1 MHECILIQSS
11 ADTHHNFTAT
21 RRPHPPLFGGTQ
33 NGASAA
39 MSQSPTKRQ
48 GAGRGPIVVK
58 MASDIFSNELD
69 RREGR
74 PIVTLSAIPIRA
86 DDNTAF
92 GGEPGTTYTMSFN
105 AKDGEDCNAIGV
117 TALALPN
124 WSEPMNTSYQA
135 SPIAVLAGTVD
146 ANVDVHI
153 ENELF
158 YLFEYVVKNKTPVNG
173 CSVDLAASFHYSRHE
188 SNIRNNAS
196 EFKQVET
203 CPGKLLGEQ
212 KQFNFITVRT
222 DMKRVGQTWLRRPVV
237 WKPSKGDLKRVPL
250 DSVNT
255 NQWSGKVTFTCT
267 FWVPASQERGS
278 ISVRAKSIIRQ
289 SRYGAQVPMLQQID
303 KNARLGVPP
312 AVANSDASETSDDDD
327 AKEIEDVRSNDESA
341 SAGQASLTAG
351 TPFIKH
357 ENVMGGTL
365 KRVRG
370 AAERFDISS
379 PALQPKVKRS
389 RRKDIQSPQPQT
401 HVSVGDDSD
410 STDDD
415 TNGCELEPVSDAM
428 TITSSARS
436 KGKQPASRT
445 GHPASRKGASKK
457 SKK

>member
-1 MHECILIQSS
+1 
-11 ADTHHNFTAT
+11 
-21 RRPHPPLFGGTQ
+21 
-33 NGASAA
+33 
-39 MSQSPTKRQ
+39 MSQSPTKRP

-58 MASDIFSNELD
+58 MASDIFSNGLD

-92 GGEPGTTYTMSFN
+92 GGEPGTTCTMSFN

-117 TALALPN
+117 TALAMPN
-124 WSEPMNTSYQA
+124 WSEPMSTSYQA
-135 SPIAVLAGTVD
+135 SPIAVLAGAVG
-146 ANVDVHI
+146 ANVDAHI

-196 EFKQVET
+196 EFKQLEP

-222 DMKRVGQTWLRRPVV
+222 DMKRVGQTWVRRPIV

-278 ISVRAKSIIRQ
+278 ISARAKSIIRQ

-303 KNARLGVPP
+303 RNARLGGSHI
-312 AVANSDASETSDDDD
+312 AAAANSDASETSDDDD
-327 AKEIEDVRSNDESA
+327 AKEIEDVRSNAESA

-351 TPFIKH
+351 TPFSKH
-357 ENVMGGTL
+357 ENVMDGTL
-365 KRVRG
+365 KRARG
-370 AAERFDISS
+370 AAERFDLSS

-389 RRKDIQSPQPQT
+389 RQHQT
-401 HVSVGDDSD
+401 HVNVGNDSD

-415 TNGCELEPVSDAM
+415 KSGCELEPAPAI

-436 KGKQPASRT
+436 KGKQPASR
-445 GHPASRKGASKK
+445 KGASKK